1 MIQLFNI
8 NNHIID
14 TSEFSNL
21 LHDDVVEKLEIEIA
35 QYLPTQPL
43 EKI

>member
-1 MIQLFNI
+1 MLPLNI
-8 NNHIID
+8 DLTVHCNNNP
-14 TSEFSNL
+14 E
-21 LHDDVVEKLEIEIA
+21 EIEIA